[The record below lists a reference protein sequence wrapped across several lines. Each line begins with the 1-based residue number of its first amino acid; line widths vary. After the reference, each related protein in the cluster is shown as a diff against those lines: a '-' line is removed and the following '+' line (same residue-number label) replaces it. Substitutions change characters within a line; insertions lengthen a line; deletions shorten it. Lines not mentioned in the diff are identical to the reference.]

1 MPAGTSTKN
10 MIHSGQLISPG
21 NFYSTFISELNYNIA
36 LLRVY
41 ILHLNNYIWILGHFD
56 QFDYGEEQNLI
67 IYNQATPPHYDFSRI
82 RIPIRFYHGDNDI
95 IANPLVSWIYFSL
108 FQSLVVFVN

>member
-41 ILHLNNYIWILGHFD
+41 ILHLNNYI
-56 QFDYGEEQNLI
+56 
-67 IYNQATPPHYDFSRI
+67 
-82 RIPIRFYHGDNDI
+82 
-95 IANPLVSWIYFSL
+95 
-108 FQSLVVFVN
+108 